1 MLYFLVK
8 EDDLVI
14 ASVGVYNPYII
25 VADDRMAY
33 FEDRFH
39 TLAYSHLHLNLT
51 YLVFWPIIIK
61 NKQKPVGYP
70 NQSYYHTRHSPP

>member
-1 MLYFLVK
+1 MVK
-8 EDDLVI
+8 EDNLVI
-14 ASVGVYNPYII
+14 ASVGVYNPYIT

-51 YLVFWPIIIK
+51 YFVFWPIIIK
-61 NKQKPVGYP
+61 NKQTKNCQLSKPILLPY
-70 NQSYYHTRHSPP
+70 